1 MFREAVIWEFALW
14 GDGRIAIKW
23 WLVTERRCG
32 VRIKQLM
39 LRMARLT
46 YGVWGT
52 RVIWCQIVLGKL
64 ETSVEGGCPHSPNSR
79 FLLSTLAPPNFSAV
93 TSSSTILLQDLG
105 LVVHRVHWFSTSAC
119 VSYWA
124 FESFVLVWIALE
136 CCLVFGWV
144 FPQDWF
150 VCTVVDK
157 RL

>member
-64 ETSVEGGCPHSPNSR
+64 ETSVEGGCPHSPHSTPLFTLPSAQPPALLRFCYSTWFGLASNS
-79 FLLSTLAPPNFSAV
+79 
-93 TSSSTILLQDLG
+93 
-105 LVVHRVHWFSTSAC
+105 LVFYCSC
-119 VSYWA
+119 VSYWV
-124 FESFVLVWIALE
+124 FESFVLVLYTTGVWS
-136 CCLVFGWV
+136 LVDCV
-144 FPQDWF
+144 FPWGWF
-150 VCTVVDK
+150 LCTIVDQQI
-157 RL
+157 